1 MKNGILSIMAT
12 SDSLSQIFTN
22 VSEALDKVLFPYDS
36 DDDIKLNTYATL
48 YLYVNDKNEELV
60 ELYKEHVKKHNEKI
74 MTDEY
79 PNSGF
84 DLFIPNDTTFEKE
97 TDSVFVDLEVKCEM
111 TYHKRNRNAET
122 SAYYVYPRSSMSKTP
137 LMLANHTG
145 IIDSGYRGFLIA
157 ALRYLKSRD
166 GLFQVEKH
174 TRLLQICH
182 PSLCPILVKL
192 VSESELSKTKRGE
205 GGFGSTG
212 KIGVSN

>member
-1 MKNGILSIMAT
+1 MLSIMAT
-12 SDSLSQIFTN
+12 SDSLSQIFTK
-22 VSEALDKVLFPYDS
+22 VSHSLDNVLFPS
-36 DDDIKLNTYATL
+36 DFDDEYNLNTYATL

-60 ELYKEHVKKHNEKI
+60 ELYKDHIKKHNEKI
-74 MTDEY
+74 TTDEY

-84 DLFIPNDTTFEKE
+84 DLFIPHDTTFQKE
-97 TDSVFVDLEVKCEM
+97 IDSVFVDLEVKCEM
-111 TYHKRNRNAET
+111 TYHEKNKNTET

-157 ALRYLKSRD
+157 ALRYLKSRE
-166 GLFQVEKH
+166 QQYEVEKH

-182 PSLCPILVKL
+182 PSLCPIIVKL
-192 VSESELSKTKRGE
+192 VGESDLSTTKRGT

-212 KIGVSN
+212 KIGVSK

>member
-1 MKNGILSIMAT
+1 MAT

-22 VSEALDKVLFPYDS
+22 VSEALDKVLFPSDS
-36 DDDIKLNTYATL
+36 DDEYDLNAYATL
-48 YLYVNDKNEELV
+48 YLYVKSENHELV
-60 ELYKEHVKKHNEKI
+60 ELYKDHVKKHNKKI
-74 MTDEY
+74 MSDEY

-84 DLFIPNDTTFEKE
+84 DLFIPHDTQFQKE
-97 TDSVFVDLEVKCEM
+97 IDSVFVDLEVKCEM
-111 TYHKRNRNAET
+111 TYNQKNKMAET
-122 SAYYVYPRSSMSKTP
+122 SAYYVYPRSSISKTP

-166 GLFQVEKH
+166 EQYEVEKH

-182 PSLCPILVKL
+182 PSLCPIIVKL
-192 VSESELSKTKRGE
+192 VDESDLSKTKRGA